1 MRCGGSVAF
10 ARSEPEECVE
20 AVRCRVG
27 ARGGDARPRSGRD
40 GAGSDRSTAGR
51 RHRPASARL
60 SAVGRRRRRAA
71 RPPAERSGPGGAGP
85 SRPPADQP
93 SRPEWVPVRDPCAR
107 RGARGAAPLRPGA
120 GGASLAAAP
129 ARRRGGPLRA
139 CRLSGRQCR
148 VVPGGWTERRL
159 RQQPEPHRG
168 RQKGLR
174 RPSHGGRAAPAK
186 RLVAARAERASARRL
201 QRLPERQERRPA

>member
-1 MRCGGSVAF
+1 MPGQNPRNVSKLSAAALALAAATLVLGAGVTAQEAIGLRPAGATARPVPALGRREAPAPSSPPARRAVRPGRRQSVATASRPAVPSRVGSGPRPLRQTWRERCGPSP
-10 ARSEPEECVE
+10 ARS
-20 AVRCRVG
+20 R
-27 ARGGDARPRSGRD
+27 
-40 GAGSDRSTAGR
+40 
-51 RHRPASARL
+51 
-60 SAVGRRRRRAA
+60 
-71 RPPAERSGPGGAGP
+71 
-85 SRPPADQP
+85 
-93 SRPEWVPVRDPCAR
+93 
-107 RGARGAAPLRPGA
+107 
-120 GGASLAAAP
+120 GASLAAAP

-174 RPSHGGRAAPAK
+174 RPSHGGRVAPAK